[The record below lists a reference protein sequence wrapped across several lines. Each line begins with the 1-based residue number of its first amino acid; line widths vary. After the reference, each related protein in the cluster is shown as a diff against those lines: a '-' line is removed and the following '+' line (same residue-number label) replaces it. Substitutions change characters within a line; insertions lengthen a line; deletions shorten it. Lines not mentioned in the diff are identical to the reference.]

1 MSITILGPGLVGSF
15 LGAIAGAEAAI
26 TGPSGRIRALRARTP
41 GGDYRW
47 RPTLLTEVDP
57 AAPTLVATR
66 SPDTPW
72 DSLGPTCLVAQ
83 NGLGQPRPTLACFLA
98 VDLRADGSVGWT
110 GPRPRICLEP
120 PLPCWEPALRAWA
133 EAGITI
139 DVMDDAEPARWE
151 KAILNATVGPLCL
164 ASGLGMAAVWA
175 DPELR
180 ALVLEATAEG
190 DAIATAEGVTI
201 PPGLLARCEAFFSQA
216 GGHRPSLL
224 DDPRELH
231 WVLDVLLECAG
242 RRGLTTLALAE
253 IWRRCGGAVPARA

>member
-15 LGAIAGAEAAI
+15 LGAIAGADTAI
-26 TGPSGRIRALRARTP
+26 AGPSGRVRALRAHAP
-41 GGDYRW
+41 GGRYRW
-47 RPTLLTEVDP
+47 APRLLDEIDP
-57 AAPTLVATR
+57 GAPTLVTTR

-72 DSLGPTCLVAQ
+72 TSLGTNCLVVQ

-110 GPRPRICLEP
+110 GPRPRICLERP
-120 PLPCWEPALRAWA
+120 HASWEPTLAAWA
-133 EAGITI
+133 DAGIAI
-139 DVMDDAEPARWE
+139 EVLDDAEPARWE

-180 ALVLEATAEG
+180 RLSLEATAEG
-190 DAIATAEGVTI
+190 DAIAAAEGITL
-201 PPGLLARCEAFFSQA
+201 PAGLLERSEAFFSQA

-231 WVLDVLLECAG
+231 WVVDVLLEAALRHG
-242 RRGLTTLALAE
+242 VATPALAE
-253 IWRRCGGAVPARA
+253 IWRRCGGAIPARA